1 MSRQP
6 LPVTPKQI
14 AALPPELRTPPRGVT
29 DDDERRIAALEAEFA
44 ALKQTPR
51 NSSLP
56 TKQRAFARETDA
68 GQAAVG
74 PETRRPAPPCQA
86 RTGVDFPRTMY
97 GGGAAEADAV
107 SSLRHNALGKRSRA
121 ARHQVWE
128 LPEIKPLITEYQ
140 RHRLTC
146 PRCGETTCGALPPAV
161 PTGQA
166 GPRLAAFVA
175 LLMGC
180 FKQSKRAWR
189 CFWNRC

>member
-1 MSRQP
+1 
-6 LPVTPKQI
+6 VI
-14 AALPPELRTPPRGVT
+14 
-29 DDDERRIAALEAEFA
+29 DYYERRIAAQEAEIA
-44 ALKQTPR
+44 ALKKTPR

-74 PETRRPAPPCQA
+74 PETRRPAPPCQ
-86 RTGVDFPRTMY
+86 G
-97 GGGAAEADAV
+97 
-107 SSLRHNALGKRSRA
+107 RA
-121 ARHQVWE
+121 AAHPPEQCQEVVPPKPTACRRCGAKLAGSAPAPWRHQVWE

-146 PRCGETTCGALPPAV
+146 PRCGETTRGALPPGV

-166 GPRLAAFVA
+166 GPRVAAFVA
-175 LLMGC
+175 LLTGC

-189 CFWNRC
+189 CSWNRS

>member
-1 MSRQP
+1 
-6 LPVTPKQI
+6 VI
-14 AALPPELRTPPRGVT
+14 
-29 DDDERRIAALEAEFA
+29 DYYERRIAALEAEFA
-44 ALKQTPR
+44 ALKKTPR

-56 TKQRAFARETDA
+56 TKQRAFAPETDA

-74 PETRRPAPPCQA
+74 PETMRPVGPCQA

-97 GGGAAEADAV
+97 GGGAAEADPV

-121 ARHQVWE
+121 ARHQVGE
-128 LPEIKPLITEYQ
+128 LPDIKPLVTEYQ

-146 PRCGETTCGALPPAV
+146 PCCGETTRGALPPGV

-175 LLMGC
+175 LLTGC

-189 CFWNRC
+189 CSWNRS